1 MRIPRIADNHQQDRG
16 RTGSADVEPPQETS
30 LNQITRRSLA
40 AFVAASGLAF
50 ASVCAIAQDGYP
62 SRPIRVVVPYSAGG
76 NTDIITRDVM
86 KELSVRLRQPVIID
100 NKPGANS
107 ILGTDLVA
115 KSAPD
120 GYTLLVVIGAYANN
134 SALYKNLPYA
144 SSDLVPVTQLTRTS
158 LVLVTA
164 QSGVRNMSDLV
175 RFGRDGTQPLSFA
188 SSGVGSAAHLLGE
201 RFARAQQMKDAVHIP
216 YKGSA
221 DTVAD
226 LVSGRVSFM
235 FDAISA
241 MGPQI
246 RQGRLTALA
255 VTGQER
261 SPLLP
266 LVPSVKEVGLPQL
279 VSYVFAGVLAP
290 ARTPQP
296 IVDRLSRE
304 LAEVLRGAELRT
316 KLAAINTDAVG
327 STPAEFGA
335 FLGQESK
342 INGDVIRQLGITLD

>member
-1 MRIPRIADNHQQDRG
+1 MD
-16 RTGSADVEPPQETS
+16 
-30 LNQITRRSLA
+30 QITRRS
-40 AFVAASGLAF
+40 FVARVVSSGL
-50 ASVCAIAQDGYP
+50 VCGSLPATAQDGYP
-62 SRPIRVVVPYSAGG
+62 NRSIRVVVPYSAGG

-86 KELSVRLRQPVIID
+86 KELSARLGQPVIVD

-115 KSAPD
+115 KSTPD

-134 SALYKNLPYA
+134 ASLYKNLPYKM
-144 SSDLVPVTQLTRTS
+144 SDLVPVTQLTRTS

-164 QSGVRNMSDLV
+164 QPGIRSLQDLV
-175 RFGRDGTQPLSFA
+175 RAGQDGGPVSFA
-188 SSGVGSAAHLLGE
+188 SSGIGSAAHLLGE
-201 RFARAQQMKDAVHIP
+201 RFARSQQMKGVLHVP

-221 DTVAD
+221 DAVTD
-226 LVSGRVSFM
+226 LVSGRVGFM

-266 LVPSVKEVGLPQL
+266 QVPSMKELGLAQL
-279 VSYVFAGVLAP
+279 VSYVFAGVMAP

-304 LAEVLRGAELRT
+304 LAEVLRNAELRA

-327 STPAEFGA
+327 GSPAEFGA
-335 FLGQESK
+335 FLAQESK
-342 INGDVIRQLGITLD
+342 LNGDTIRQLGITLD

>member
-1 MRIPRIADNHQQDRG
+1 M
-16 RTGSADVEPPQETS
+16 
-30 LNQITRRSLA
+30 
-40 AFVAASGLAF
+40 
-50 ASVCAIAQDGYP
+50 AQDGYP
-62 SRPIRVVVPYSAGG
+62 NKPIRVVVPYSAGG

-86 KELSVRLRQPVIID
+86 KELSARLGQPVIID

-107 ILGTDLVA
+107 ILGTDMVA

-134 SALYKNLPYA
+134 SALYKKLPYA

-164 QSGVRNMSDLV
+164 QPGIHSVADLV
-175 RFGRDGTQPLSFA
+175 RLSRESAQPMSFA
-188 SSGVGSAAHLLGE
+188 SSGVGSTAHLLGE
-201 RFARAQQMKDAVHIP
+201 RFARAQQMKSTLHVP

-266 LVPSVKEVGLPQL
+266 QVPSMKDLGLPQL

-304 LAEVLRGAELRT
+304 LADVLRNPELRA
-316 KLAAINTDAVG
+316 KLAAISTEAVG
-327 STPAEFGA
+327 STPAEFAA
-335 FLGQESK
+335 FLTQETQV
-342 INGDVIRQLGITLD
+342 NGDVIRQMGITLD